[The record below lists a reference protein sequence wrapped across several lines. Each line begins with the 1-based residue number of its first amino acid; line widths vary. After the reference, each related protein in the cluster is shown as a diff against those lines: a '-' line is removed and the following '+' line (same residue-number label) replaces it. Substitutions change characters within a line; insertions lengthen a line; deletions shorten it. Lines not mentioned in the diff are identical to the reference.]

1 MFQKDN
7 VNHAGVVEIKIFD
20 KNGNQKRIWQEFS
33 FLHHLRKTRGINF
46 PKIFGLTGYLSKQAV
61 YANLLTTSGKG
72 LISGRINGVGS
83 PAAPSYMGIGTGTNA
98 AAAGDVALQTESTGN
113 GYDRMSGTMSTQ
125 TTDVTNDTNQLIG
138 SWTVTSSKAIT
149 EMGIFNAVSAGTLL
163 VRNVFSAY
171 TLQVGDTFT
180 ITHKLK
186 HA

>member
-7 VNHAGVVEIKIFD
+7 VDHAGVVEIKIFD
-20 KNGNQKRIWQEFS
+20 KDGKQKKIWQEFS
-33 FLHHLRKTRGINF
+33 FLHYLRKTKGINF
-46 PKIFGLTGYLSKQAV
+46 PKILGITGYFASQAV

-83 PAAPSYMGIGTGTNA
+83 PAAPSFMGIGTGTNA
-98 AAAGDVALQTESTGN
+98 AAAGDTGLQTESTGT
-113 GYDRMSGTMSTQ
+113 GYDRVAGTVSTV
-125 TTDVTNDTNQLIG
+125 TTDVTNDTNQIIG
-138 SWTVTSSKAIT
+138 SWTVSSSKAIT
-149 EMGIFNAVSAGTLL
+149 EMGVFNAISAGTLL

-171 TLQVGDTFT
+171 TLQSGDTFQ